1 MQELQ
6 VRSLFWE
13 ASTCH
18 RTTKPRAPR
27 LLNPV
32 PRVRAPQQER
42 QRPREALAPQLEGS
56 PAGPTRESPGTAAG
70 GQPPWV
76 NQRKPGHRSWSAAP
90 LGQPEKAREP
100 QLERSPAGP
109 TRESPGTAAGGQPR
123 QANQREPRRG
133 NRDPVQPKLRKYIT
147 KKMSDIYYEV
157 WINLFM
163 LRGNINC
170 LSLTTYWKPQN
181 YGLAFFFHISTFSQQ
196 AWISRRLIL
205 A

>member
-32 PRVRAPQQER
+32 PGARAPQQER
-42 QRPREALAPQLEGS
+42 QPPQEALAWQLEGS
-56 PAGPTRESPGTAAG
+56 PAGPTGEG
-70 GQPPWV
+70 
-76 NQRKPGHRSWSAAP
+76 
-90 LGQPEKAREP
+90 
-100 QLERSPAGP
+100 
-109 TRESPGTAAGGQPR
+109 PGTAAGGQPR
-123 QANQREPRRG
+123 RANWRKPGHCSWRAAPPGQPERAQAQQQRPSAA
-133 NRDPVQPKLRKYIT
+133 KTSKYIT
-147 KKMSDIYYEV
+147 KKMSNMYYEV

-170 LSLTTYWKPQN
+170 LSLTRHLLKTTKLRS
-181 YGLAFFFHISTFSQQ
+181 GFFFHISTFSQQ